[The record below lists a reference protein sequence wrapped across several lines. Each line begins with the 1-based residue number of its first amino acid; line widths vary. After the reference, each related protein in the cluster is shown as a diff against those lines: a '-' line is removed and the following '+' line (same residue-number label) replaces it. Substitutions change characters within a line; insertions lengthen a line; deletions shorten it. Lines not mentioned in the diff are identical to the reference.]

1 MTPAE
6 LYAKINDRINKD
18 KTYLD
23 EENRYNPQ

>member
-6 LYAKINDRINKD
+6 LYARIKDRINKD

-23 EENRYNPQ
+23 EEHRYNPQ

>member
-6 LYAKINDRINKD
+6 LYARIKDRINND

-23 EENRYNPQ
+23 EYNPQ